1 MAMPDKLPFTALAG
15 IIAAAVKAT
24 SVLLE
29 FYTAVTWSLV
39 ILAAA
44 IETVLGY
51 TSVKRHWPTAR
62 KRITVGGAILIAAIV
77 VGLLDLHAYRTEF
90 LKDDVRVNFQGTAS
104 LQTGRPSDRSL
115 SHYR

>member
-77 VGLLDLHAYRTEF
+77 V
-90 LKDDVRVNFQGTAS
+90 DVRVNFQGTAS